1 MTGQD
6 IFDAAMALMG
16 EVTSA
21 NYTADTNAYLAQA
34 VPILNTLA
42 AELYPMSDTFA
53 ARDGGTRP
61 VLTPIAD
68 LGGDVGLD
76 ETLCRTV
83 LPYGLAAQ
91 LQVTENPQAAGFH
104 QQRYEE
110 LKSSAARSR
119 PMEWEAVD
127 DQYGLGEY
135 NEFGSW

>member
-16 EVTSA
+16 EVTSSD
-21 NYTADTNAYLAQA
+21 YTADISAYEAQA
-34 VPILNTLA
+34 PSILSTLS
-42 AELYPMSDTFA
+42 AELYPLSDTFA
-53 ARDGGTRP
+53 ALDGGVRP
-61 VLTPIAD
+61 VLEPIAD
-68 LGGDVGLD
+68 LTGEIGLD
-76 ETLCRTV
+76 DYLCLTV

-91 LQVTENPQAAGFH
+91 LQVTENPQAASFH

-110 LKSSAARSR
+110 LKATAARSR
-119 PMEWEAVD
+119 PMEWETPD